1 MGHIEHKKMAPKNV
15 KCAVITVSD
24 TRTEDQDS
32 SGKEIVKLL
41 AAAGHKPIY
50 NGIVK
55 DEPEQIKNKLDEIIK
70 SNEIQAVIING
81 GTGVGKRDI
90 TIEAIESS
98 LDKLLP
104 GFGELFRMLS
114 YEEIGSAAIMS
125 RALAGII
132 SGKPVF
138 CLPGSEKACRL
149 AVNKIIAPE
158 LGHLLLE
165 VSK

>member
-1 MGHIEHKKMAPKNV
+1 MGHIEHKKMAPKNI

-24 TRTEDQDS
+24 TRTEEQDS
-32 SGKEIVKLL
+32 SGNAIVELL
-41 AAAGHKPIY
+41 AAAGHEPVY

-55 DEPEQIKNKLDEIIK
+55 DETEQIKNKLDEMIK
-70 SNEIQAVIING
+70 SNEIQTIILNG

-90 TIEAIESS
+90 TIEVVVPK
-98 LDKLLP
+98 LDKVLP

-125 RALAGII
+125 RAIAGVI

-149 AVNKIIAPE
+149 AMNKLIIPE